1 MPHGTRPAGRAGC
14 QDGAVRLLHHA
25 DGRPAGALTRDDLV
39 ALYRWPADAGIAHAR
54 SNFVATLDGSVQG
67 LDGRSG
73 SINTES
79 DHEVF
84 ALHRGLADAIL
95 VGAGTVRD
103 EGYRAV
109 DLLPWQTALRSAE
122 GLAPYPVLVVITGSL
137 RLDPAFADP
146 AYEHGPVIVVTA
158 GDHPDA
164 SLSPFRE
171 SGAKVLQ
178 APGADLE
185 LSEVLAALTARD
197 LRRVLCEGGPTLHRD
212 LLAAGL
218 LDELSLTLVPS
229 AVGGVGHRSTAGDG
243 LLQRADFELSFV
255 LLGDDQTLFTCYRC
269 RG

>member
-1 MPHGTRPAGRAGC
+1 M
-14 QDGAVRLLHHA
+14 QLLHHA
-25 DGRPAGALTRDDLV
+25 DGRRPGELGLSELV
-39 ALYRWPADAGIAHAR
+39 ELYRWPDRSAEATVR

-79 DHEVF
+79 DHRIF
-84 ALHRGLADAIL
+84 ALHRALADVIL
-95 VGAGTVRD
+95 VGAGTVRA

-109 DLLPWQTALRSAE
+109 DLRPWQRSLRAAE
-122 GLAPYPVLVVITGSL
+122 GLAPYPTLAVITGSL
-137 RLDPAFADP
+137 RLDPAFAAP

-171 SGAKVLQ
+171 SGAEVLE

>member
-1 MPHGTRPAGRAGC
+1 M
-14 QDGAVRLLHHA
+14 RLLQHV
-25 DGRPAGALTRDDLV
+25 DGRPASALTRDDLV
-39 ALYRWPADAGIAHAR
+39 GLYRWPLGSGTAHVR

-84 ALHRGLADAIL
+84 ALHRGLADVIL

-109 DLLPWQTALRSAE
+109 DLQPWQASVRSAE
-122 GLAPYPVLVVITGSL
+122 GLAPFPTLVVITGSL

-146 AYEHGPVIVVTA
+146 DYEHGPVMVVTTA
-158 GDHPDA
+158 EHDDA
-164 SLSPFRE
+164 AVRPFVER
-171 SGAKVLQ
+171 GA
-178 APGADLE
+178 
-185 LSEVLAALTARD
+185 EVLRSPSASIELAWMLGKLAAAGLT
-197 LRRVLCEGGPTLHRD
+197 RVLCEGGPRLHRD
-212 LLAAGL
+212 LIANGL

-229 AVGGVGHRSTAGDG
+229 VVGGVGHRSTAGAA
-243 LLQRADFELSFV
+243 LAVRADFELGFV
-255 LLGDDQTLFTCYRC
+255 LLGDDQTLFTSYRR